1 MPADLDA
8 ALQPGETIAYRT
20 RGRSYGAEMTNLGI
34 LVASLLL
41 FTWLNGA
48 LLNPELAIA
57 LQTWI
62 FASGAVGTA
71 VGTAAGII
79 VALGIIWRMSRTAD
93 ELIITDRRI
102 LFANGD
108 WNNKLEALDLEQ
120 IQQISW
126 FSRLGSRHLSVRG
139 RAATIRLGRLRDADA
154 AARAIEDAS
163 GIEAPPAL
171 GSLARFSPVYFGIV
185 PAVFAVYL
193 ILGVLFE
200 SLGFWPAGGASDFGT
215 PSMTRAVETT
225 AWIAAI
231 AIGIPLGGALALA
244 LLRPFV
250 PAGQLQAAICAGRKN
265 RWDVR
270 LALGWASLLYGRP
283 LSYEPG

>member
-1 MPADLDA
+1 MAADLDA
-8 ALQPGETIAYRT
+8 ALQPDERIAYRT
-20 RGRSYGAEMTNLGI
+20 RGRSYVAEMTNLGI
-34 LVASLLL
+34 IVASLLL

-48 LLNPELAIA
+48 LLNPELAVA
-57 LQTWI
+57 LQTLM
-62 FASGAVGTA
+62 FASGAVGA
-71 VGTAAGII
+71 AAGII
-79 VALGIIWRMSRTAD
+79 VALVMIWWMSRTAD

-126 FSRLGSRHLSVRG
+126 VSRLGSRHLSVRG

-171 GSLARFSPVYFGIV
+171 GRLARFSPVYFGIV

-193 ILGVLFE
+193 FLGVLLE
-200 SLGFWPAGGASDFGT
+200 TLGLWPVGGAGDFGT
-215 PSMTRAVETT
+215 PSMLPAVDTT
-225 AWIAAI
+225 AWIPAI
-231 AIGIPLGGALALA
+231 AIGVPLGGALTLA

-270 LALGWASLLYGRP
+270 LALGWTSLLYGRP

>member
-1 MPADLDA
+1 MAADLDA
-8 ALQPGETIAYRT
+8 ALQPDERIAYRT
-20 RGRSYGAEMTNLGI
+20 RGRSYVAEMTNLGI
-34 LVASLLL
+34 IVASLLL

-57 LQTWI
+57 LQTVI
-62 FASGAVGTA
+62 FASSAVGA
-71 VGTAAGII
+71 AAGII
-79 VALGIIWRMSRTAD
+79 VALVMIWRMSRTAD

-126 FSRLGSRHLSVRG
+126 VSRLGSRHLSVRG

-171 GSLARFSPVYFGIV
+171 GRLARFSPVYFGIV

-193 ILGVLFE
+193 FLGVLLE
-200 SLGFWPAGGASDFGT
+200 TLGLWPAGGAGDLGT
-215 PSMTRAVETT
+215 PSMTQAVETT

-231 AIGIPLGGALALA
+231 AIGVPLGGALALA

-270 LALGWASLLYGRP
+270 LALGWVSLLYGRP